1 MSDPI
6 LSVTDLR
13 AGYGRV
19 PVLLGVSFSLQPG
32 EIVGILGH
40 NGMGKTT
47 LMKAL
52 VGLLPATGG
61 QIVIAG
67 DDVTAAPV
75 HKRVRQRV
83 GYVPQGRQIFGK
95 LTVRENLQ
103 LAARVAG
110 FAPDAAVANAVS
122 GFPILGELLE
132 RKGGALSGGQQQV
145 LALARALCGK
155 PSLLLLDE
163 PTEGIQ
169 PSIVEEMEGQLLAL
183 AAKGLGIVVVEQDLD
198 FISATASRV
207 LMLQKGQIVRE
218 MPVAALSDP
227 AVIDEFMGI
236 AP

>member
-1 MSDPI
+1 MSEPI

-19 PVLLGVSFSLQPG
+19 PVLLGVSFTLQPG

-61 QIVIAG
+61 QVVLGG
-67 DDVTAAPV
+67 DNVTGLPV
-75 HKRVRQRV
+75 HRRVRRRV

-110 FAPDAAVANAVS
+110 YAPDDAVDEAVS
-122 GFPILGELLE
+122 EFPILGELLD

-198 FISATASRV
+198 FIAATASRV

-218 MPVAALSDP
+218 LPVAALSDP
-227 AVIDEFMGI
+227 AIIDEFMGI
-236 AP
+236 AS